1 MAESRIATVT
11 VGQFFT
17 GHARELKLTLIAG
30 VSGLKRRIR
39 QGAVNRPGLALT
51 GFFKSFAE
59 KRVQILGSHENAY
72 LHSLEPDEQRRR
84 VRQFFG
90 TGIPCVIFA
99 RNIRPPRTFL
109 HEAERHAIPVFKS
122 PLITMRLVNS
132 ATICLEMDFA
142 PSTSVHG
149 SMVDIQGIGVL
160 IRGKSGV
167 GKSEAVLGLIE
178 RGYSLVAD
186 DVTRFTCIEGRDL
199 RGTSSDLTR
208 HHMEVRGLGI
218 INVGAMFGVGSI
230 RLAKRL
236 DLVATLKDWAEMGDI
251 DRTGL
256 EGAHYEILGIRI
268 PHVIV
273 PVRPGRDVARLIEV
287 AALDAKLK
295 AMGHHSAADFNERLK
310 AAMSSKLQ

>member
-1 MAESRIATVT
+1 MNVHNKPNAPVLDSYWMP
-11 VGQFFT
+11 FT
-17 GHARELKLTLIAG
+17 A
-30 VSGLKRRIR
+30 
-39 QGAVNRPGLALT
+39 N
-51 GFFKSFAE
+51 
-59 KRVQILGSHENAY
+59 
-72 LHSLEPDEQRRR
+72 
-84 VRQFFG
+84 RQFKAAPRLLAAAEGMYYTSADGRQVLDG
-90 TGIPCVIFA
+90 TAGLWCVNAGHGRRQIA
-99 RNIRPPRTFL
+99 
-109 HEAERHAIPVFKS
+109 AAVERQ
-122 PLITMRLVNS
+122 LT
-132 ATICLEMDFA
+132 EMDFA

>member
-1 MAESRIATVT
+1 MAHTRIATVT
-11 VGQFFT
+11 VGHFFT
-17 GHARELKLTLIAG
+17 RHARELRLTLVAG

-51 GFFKSFAE
+51 GFFKSFAD

-72 LHSLEPDEQRRR
+72 LKSLPADAQRER
-84 VRQFFG
+84 VRRFFA

-99 RNIRPPRTFL
+99 RNIKPTRTFL
-109 HEAERHAIPVFKS
+109 HEAEQHAIPVFKS
-122 PLITMRLVNS
+122 PLVTMRLVNT

-142 PSTSVHG
+142 PTTTEHG

-186 DVTRFTCIEGRDL
+186 DITKFTCIEGRDL
-199 RGTSSDLTR
+199 QGSASDITR

-230 RLAKRL
+230 RLEKRL
-236 DLVATLKDWAEMGDI
+236 DLVVTLKDWQEIGDI

-256 EGAHYEILGIRI
+256 EESHYEILGIRL

-287 AALDAKLK
+287 AALDAQLK
-295 AMGHHSAADFNERLK
+295 AMGHHSAAEFNQRLK
-310 AAMSSKLQ
+310 DAMNLKVR